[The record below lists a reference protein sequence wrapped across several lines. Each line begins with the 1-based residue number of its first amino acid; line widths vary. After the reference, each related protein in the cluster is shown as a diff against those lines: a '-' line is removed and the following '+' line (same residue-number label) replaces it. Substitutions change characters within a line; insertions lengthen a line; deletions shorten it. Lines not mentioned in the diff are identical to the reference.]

1 MPYLDSN
8 FWIDK
13 DPLFLARHIWSYLQA
28 QPGGNLGLQVDQT
41 TNTPVRRGT
50 ALEQVEFDTQAGPVS
65 FESGPY
71 RLAWYQTDNL
81 GKEID
86 DLASETPFD
95 YVERHAW
102 ADDGSDVI
110 EHFLDFGYPRIGIQN
125 GGRFVEGENIRV
137 NPSRQQ
143 RGELYANEV
152 LTIGAGDG
160 RAALRGHAPTDRRG
174 RLRRVQVVTDK
185 SLRSQLKVNR
195 RAAEE
200 VALRQSKQSIEEII
214 VTDSNL
220 APFGSWNDG
229 DDILVSLDSDWGD
242 LEVWVRVLATTYTPE
257 TNQASLS
264 VRRTDMI
271 SA

>member
-1 MPYLDSN
+1 
-8 FWIDK
+8 
-13 DPLFLARHIWSYLQA
+13 
-28 QPGGNLGLQVDQT
+28 
-41 TNTPVRRGT
+41 
-50 ALEQVEFDTQAGPVS
+50 
-65 FESGPY
+65 
-71 RLAWYQTDNL
+71 
-81 GKEID
+81 
-86 DLASETPFD
+86 
-95 YVERHAW
+95 
-102 ADDGSDVI
+102 
-110 EHFLDFGYPRIGIQN
+110 
-125 GGRFVEGENIRV
+125 
-137 NPSRQQ
+137 
-143 RGELYANEV
+143 V